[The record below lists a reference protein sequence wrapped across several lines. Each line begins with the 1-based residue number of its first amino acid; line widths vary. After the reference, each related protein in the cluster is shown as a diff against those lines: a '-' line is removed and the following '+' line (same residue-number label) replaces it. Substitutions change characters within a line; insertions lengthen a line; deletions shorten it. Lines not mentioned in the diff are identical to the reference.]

1 MTKKKPGI
9 FSKIF
14 TIMSYILMAILVVII
29 VMTLIAKFNNKVPSV
44 LGYSVLRISSG
55 SMETTLPTGSYI
67 VVKKTDPKDVKV
79 GDIITFYSDD
89 PTIHGMPNTHRVI
102 GIKTGEDGKLI
113 FQTKGDNNLIE
124 DKYPPSEDALI
135 GVFQTRLALVSVLSG
150 AFGGNGTVVVIILAA
165 VAIVCI
171 WMAITMLRGKDD
183 DEEEKDKKEVKEN
196 EEQPKITITEED
208 IQKYLEEKARAE
220 EQKKQEESSE
230 GSDTTKPEN
239 E

>member
-14 TIMSYILMAILVVII
+14 TILSYVLMAILVVII

-89 PTIHGMPNTHRVI
+89 PTIYGMPNTHRVI

-150 AFGGNGTVVVIILAA
+150 AFGGNGTIVVIILAV
-165 VAIVCI
+165 VAIICI

-183 DEEEKDKKEVKEN
+183 DEEKDEKEVKE
-196 EEQPKITITEED
+196 EDKKPEVTFTEED
-208 IQKYLEEKARAE
+208 VKKYLEEKARSE
-220 EQKKQEESSE
+220 EQQKKEDSSKDSE
-230 GSDTTKPEN
+230 VKPDN

>member
-14 TIMSYILMAILVVII
+14 TILSYVLMAILVVII

-89 PTIHGMPNTHRVI
+89 PTIYGMPNTHRVI

-150 AFGGNGTVVVIILAA
+150 AFGGNGTIVVIILAV
-165 VAIVCI
+165 VAIICI

-183 DEEEKDKKEVKEN
+183 DEEKDEKEVKE
-196 EEQPKITITEED
+196 EDKKPEVTFTEED
-208 IQKYLEEKARAE
+208 VKKYLEEKARSE
-220 EQKKQEESSE
+220 EQQKKENGSE
-230 GSDTTKPEN
+230 DSEVKPDN

>member
-14 TIMSYILMAILVVII
+14 TILSYILMAILVVII

-89 PTIHGMPNTHRVI
+89 PTIYGMPNTHRVI

-113 FQTKGDNNLIE
+113 FQTKGDNNLVE

-220 EQKKQEESSE
+220 EQKKQEESSA
-230 GSDTTKPEN
+230 GSDTTKPDN

>member
-14 TIMSYILMAILVVII
+14 TILSYILMAILVVII

-67 VVKKTDPKDVKV
+67 VVKKTDPKDVKI

-89 PTIHGMPNTHRVI
+89 PTIYGMPNTHRVI

-230 GSDTTKPEN
+230 GSDTTKSEN

>member
-14 TIMSYILMAILVVII
+14 TILSYILMAILVVII

-89 PTIHGMPNTHRVI
+89 PTIYGMPNTHRVI

-230 GSDTTKPEN
+230 GSDTTKPDN

>member
-14 TIMSYILMAILVVII
+14 TILSYVLMAILVVII

-89 PTIHGMPNTHRVI
+89 PTIYGMPNTHRVI

-150 AFGGNGTVVVIILAA
+150 AFGGNGTVVVIILAV
-165 VAIVCI
+165 VAIICI

-183 DEEEKDKKEVKEN
+183 DEEKDEKEVKE
-196 EEQPKITITEED
+196 EDKKPEVTFTEED
-208 IQKYLEEKARAE
+208 VKKYLEEKARSE
-220 EQKKQEESSE
+220 EQQKKEDSSE
-230 GSDTTKPEN
+230 DSEVKPDN

>member
-14 TIMSYILMAILVVII
+14 TILSYILMAILVVII

-67 VVKKTDPKDVKV
+67 VVKQTDPKDVKV

-89 PTIHGMPNTHRVI
+89 PTIYGMPNTHRVI

-124 DKYPPSEDALI
+124 DKYPPNEDALI
-135 GVFQTRLALVSVLSG
+135 GVFQTRLAIVSVLSG
-150 AFGGNGTVVVIILAA
+150 AFGGNGTVVVIILAV
-165 VAIVCI
+165 VAIICI
-171 WMAITMLRGKDD
+171 WMAVTIIRGKDD
-183 DEEEKDKKEVKEN
+183 DEEKEGKESTEEKPEV
-196 EEQPKITITEED
+196 TFTEED
-208 IQKYLEEKARAE
+208 VKKYLEEKAQSE
-220 EQKKQEESSE
+220 EKAKEDNSQDSVEKSSDE
-230 GSDTTKPEN
+230 
-239 E
+239 